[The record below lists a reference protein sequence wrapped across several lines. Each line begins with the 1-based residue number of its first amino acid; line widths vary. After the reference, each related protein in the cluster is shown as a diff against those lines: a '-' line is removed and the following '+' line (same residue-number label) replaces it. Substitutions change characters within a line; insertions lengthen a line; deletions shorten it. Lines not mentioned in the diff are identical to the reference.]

1 MGQSPP
7 APSSLSGPQS
17 KKKPKLLAFPEHFI
31 LSRLINRSVSLLIF
45 KNLSEHRQVPR
56 RPPPQGA
63 VNLGRGIFETLDAL
77 KLIDDVLFDIYNYN
91 YT

>member
-1 MGQSPP
+1 MGPSPP

-56 RPPPQGA
+56 RPPPQDA
-63 VNLGRGIFETLDAL
+63 VNLGNDSQVPLHFRFAL
-77 KLIDDVLFDIYNYN
+77 TELHLF
-91 YT
+91 